1 MHGKR
6 EVLNNEPTMIY
17 INDDIEG
24 FDFEA
29 ALPLLSDQRRKEAL
43 RYTFELGRKLNA
55 AAYLLLRQGLKEE
68 YGITD
73 APVFE
78 FGEKGKPFFLGNSDL
93 HFNLSHCRTAA
104 VCALSRHPVGID
116 VEHIRPLR
124 ESVVR
129 YTMNDAEISRI
140 MSAENPDL
148 EFVKLWTQKEAVLK
162 LRGTGITDDIKE
174 ALCGEERPHT
184 VVNLEKGYVFSV
196 TGGDETMVF
205 KNANLG
211 IFQ

>member
-1 MHGKR
+1 
-6 EVLNNEPTMIY
+6 MIY
-17 INDDIEG
+17 INDNIEG
-24 FDFEA
+24 FDLES
-29 ALPLLSDQRRKEAL
+29 ALPLLSDQRREEAL

-68 YGITD
+68 YGITE

-78 FGEKGKPFFLGNSDL
+78 YGEKGKPYLSGHGNL

-116 VEHIRPLR
+116 VEQIRPIR
-124 ESVVR
+124 ESLVR
-129 YTMNDAEISRI
+129 YTMNDEEISRI

-148 EFVKLWTQKEAVLK
+148 EFVKLWTKKEAVLK
-162 LRGTGITDDIKE
+162 LRGTGITDDLKE
-174 ALCGEERPHT
+174 ALCGDENPHT

-196 TGGDETMVF
+196 AGGDEDMVSS
-205 KNANLG
+205 LVHYG
-211 IFQ
+211 

>member
-1 MHGKR
+1 
-6 EVLNNEPTMIY
+6 MIY
-17 INDDIEG
+17 INDNIEG

-29 ALPLLSDQRRKEAL
+29 ALPLLSDQRREEAL

-55 AAYLLLRQGLKEE
+55 AAYLLLRKGLREE
-68 YGITD
+68 YGINE

-78 FGEKGKPFFLGNSDL
+78 YGEKGKPFLSGRGDL
-93 HFNLSHCRTAA
+93 HFNLSHCRTAV

-116 VEHIRPLR
+116 VEHIRPFRDSL
-124 ESVVR
+124 VR

-140 MSAENPDL
+140 QSAENPDL

-162 LRGTGITDDIKE
+162 LRGTGITDDIKK
-174 ALCGEERPHT
+174 ALCGDERPHT

-196 TGGDETMVF
+196 AGGDEDIASTLV
-205 KNANLG
+205 NYG
-211 IFQ
+211 

>member
-1 MHGKR
+1 
-6 EVLNNEPTMIY
+6 MIY

-24 FDFEA
+24 FDFQA
-29 ALPLLSDQRRKEAL
+29 ALPHLSDQRREEAL

-55 AAYLLLRQGLKEE
+55 TAYLLLRQGLMEE
-68 YGITD
+68 YGIIE
-73 APVFE
+73 APVFGY
-78 FGEKGKPFFLGNSDL
+78 GEKGKPFLSGHGDL
-93 HFNLSHCRTAA
+93 HFNLSHCRTAV

-124 ESVVR
+124 ESLVR
-129 YTMNDAEISRI
+129 YTMNDAEITQI
-140 MSAENPDL
+140 MSAESPDL

-174 ALCGEERPHT
+174 ALCDEEHPHT

-196 TGGDETMVF
+196 AGGDENWVF
-205 KNANLG
+205 KNADLG
-211 IFQ
+211 LFL